1 MKTNKTTRHVIVF
14 LLMIIASTSTL
25 VYGTINIPRAC
36 TGEHSKYKF
45 CDSKLS
51 MDERVKNLISMLN
64 DTEKPY
70 LLTARE
76 SPKGS
81 IPRLGIPEYDWGGN
95 CIHGVQSRCGSNF
108 TKCPTSFPDPIFLG
122 ATFNE
127 TAWRGMGSVIGTEI
141 RSLWL
146 QNVGEDHQS
155 NLPHI
160 GLDCWSPNIN
170 IVRDARWGRNLE
182 TPGEDPLVNGLYGA
196 FYTIG
201 LQNGSD
207 PRYLQAVTTLKHY
220 DANSLEGTWDKDG
233 KYDLKNGTL
242 NRHTF
247 NAVISKYD
255 LASTYLPAFRRS
267 IVDGGAQGVM
277 CSYNAINGVPSCANS
292 LLLKDLL
299 RDTWGFNGYVTSDS
313 GAVTDISNNHHYTND
328 LTGAV
333 GAALSNGCDVES
345 APWPPNHPWGTG
357 SPYIKYTGDAIK
369 EKLMTEDDLNLALY
383 HALMIRFK
391 LGLFDPVDDQPYWH
405 VDPDVVRSKEHTDL
419 AMDTTLQGFVLLKN
433 GEAEPI
439 LPFDKS
445 TSTAVI
451 GPLAKATSD
460 LLGNYLGQICPG
472 TDSGDTSCV
481 TSPYDAIKS
490 LIGDSAD
497 VSYAAGLENIKSMDK
512 SGFDDAVKVA
522 TNADQVVLILGLDSS
537 IEREGQ
543 DRDDISLPGLQ
554 SDLAKLIVSANPKT
568 VVVLINGGMVAI
580 DELKEEKN
588 VAIIEAFY
596 PGFYGGEALA
606 QTMFGL
612 SNRWGKLPAT
622 IYDKTYTTRY
632 NMLDFGMAPHGD
644 QPGRTYRYGG
654 GTDGVLYPFGYGLS
668 YTNFDLG
675 FENSSTE
682 RKNGEA
688 LLLQDDTTIKFQV
701 ENVGKREG
709 DTVVMAF
716 FTPEEFSIANPTNEL
731 ASALKYELFSFQR
744 VSLNAGELD
753 HLAIDVNPST
763 LMVYDENGDGVSIP
777 GKYTITITEGG
788 INDENA
794 LKRTV
799 IVPGTKK
806 KILQP
811 FLKNAK
817 R

>member
-1 MKTNKTTRHVIVF
+1 M
-14 LLMIIASTSTL
+14 A
-25 VYGTINIPRAC
+25 
-36 TGEHSKYKF
+36 
-45 CDSKLS
+45 
-51 MDERVKNLISMLN
+51 
-64 DTEKPY
+64 
-70 LLTARE
+70 
-76 SPKGS
+76 
-81 IPRLGIPEYDWGGN
+81 
-95 CIHGVQSRCGSNF
+95 
-108 TKCPTSFPDPIFLG
+108 
-122 ATFNE
+122 
-127 TAWRGMGSVIGTEI
+127 
-141 RSLWL
+141 
-146 QNVGEDHQS
+146 
-155 NLPHI
+155 
-160 GLDCWSPNIN
+160 
-170 IVRDARWGRNLE
+170 
-182 TPGEDPLVNGLYGA
+182 
-196 FYTIG
+196 
-201 LQNGSD
+201 
-207 PRYLQAVTTLKHY
+207 
-220 DANSLEGTWDKDG
+220 
-233 KYDLKNGTL
+233 
-242 NRHTF
+242 
-247 NAVISKYD
+247 
-255 LASTYLPAFRRS
+255 
-267 IVDGGAQGVM
+267 
-277 CSYNAINGVPSCANS
+277 
-292 LLLKDLL
+292 
-299 RDTWGFNGYVTSDS
+299 
-313 GAVTDISNNHHYTND
+313 
-328 LTGAV
+328 
-333 GAALSNGCDVES
+333 
-345 APWPPNHPWGTG
+345 
-357 SPYIKYTGDAIK
+357 
-369 EKLMTEDDLNLALY
+369 
-383 HALMIRFK
+383 
-391 LGLFDPVDDQPYWH
+391 
-405 VDPDVVRSKEHTDL
+405 
-419 AMDTTLQGFVLLKN
+419 
-433 GEAEPI
+433 I
-439 LPFDKS
+439 LPS
-445 TSTAVI
+445 
-451 GPLAKATSD
+451 
-460 LLGNYLGQICPG
+460 
-472 TDSGDTSCV
+472 V

-682 RKNGEA
+682 HKNGEA

-806 KILQP
+806 DITTFFEKCKEIKMCITYCNLYERIYINIKILMVYEYYKFKYTNVHMYFRSHGESVFA
-811 FLKNAK
+811 FLYYFTKFIYNFYITRIQHFFLFK
-817 R
+817 YKIKHIKY